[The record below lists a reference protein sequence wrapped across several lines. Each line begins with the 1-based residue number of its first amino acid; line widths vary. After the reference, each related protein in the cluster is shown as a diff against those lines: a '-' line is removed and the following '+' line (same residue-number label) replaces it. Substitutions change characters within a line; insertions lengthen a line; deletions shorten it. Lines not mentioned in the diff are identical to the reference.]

1 MHKSWLSANKPPASF
16 LAEYRA
22 DVPELST
29 SFAELPK
36 ATIKPGARDPK
47 THVQMALAI
56 GVAVRC
62 DGCIGLRTE
71 DAIHCGVVQKEC
83 DGTIGI
89 VVSTSGSPSFAH
101 GAQVRGAFH
110 PLNDKA

>member
-1 MHKSWLSANKPPASF
+1 MHRSWPSANKPPASF

-22 DVPELST
+22 DVPELSA
-29 SFAELPK
+29 SFAQLPK
-36 ATIKPGARDPK
+36 ATIKLGALDPK

-71 DAIHCGVVQKEC
+71 DAIHCGAVQKEC
-83 DGTIGI
+83 DGTVGI
-89 VVSTSGSPSFAH
+89 VVSTSDSPSFAH

-110 PLNDKA
+110 QLSDEA